1 MTTACQKTKRYQA
14 LANLELIAPGRGCRI
29 WLPQNDQADRSA
41 IQKITQFLLGKPNPK
56 IKSEILRRHKRVTVY
71 RFHHNNQTY
80 IAKTFTLKRFKD
92 KRHHGR
98 FALAE
103 FTNQQA
109 AQKLNI
115 PVPRYNAYFEKSI
128 LSGTF
133 VSFCGVIMQ
142 DLSPEYI
149 PLRQALTPG
158 SAEIINIIPTL
169 TDLCRKGINHI
180 DLSPDNIFINDRR
193 QIKIIDW
200 QYCEFFDRPNPNQLL
215 IVSGQFLRSAA
226 IPPHSELWNKWLR
239 EMFHQARPN
248 LTFEKFEEQT
258 IRFYRSKYNTDDRLN
273 LNLDHP
279 KSIIEL
285 GNP

>member
-1 MTTACQKTKRYQA
+1 MATTYRKAKQYQD
-14 LANLELIAPGRGCRI
+14 LTDLELVTPGAGCRI
-29 WLPQNDQADRSA
+29 WLAQNPQLNSSQ
-41 IQKITQFLLGKPNPK
+41 IQNITSNLLKPKAESHP
-56 IKSEILRRHKRVTVY
+56 EILQRHKRVTVY
-71 RFHHNNQTY
+71 RLRLDGQTC
-80 IAKTFTLKRFKD
+80 IAKTFTLKRLKD
-92 KRHHGR
+92 KIHHGR

-115 PVPRYNAYFEKSI
+115 PVPRYDAYFEKSI

-133 VSFCGVIMQ
+133 VSFCGVITQ

-200 QYCEFFDRPNPNQLL
+200 QYCEFFASPNPEQLL
-215 IVSGQFLRSAA
+215 IVCGQFLRSAG

-239 EMFHQARPN
+239 EMFHQAQPN

-279 KSIIEL
+279 KSIIDL